1 MYMGTNMPMWFKLSK
16 REGKVLPFTLFL
28 YISATKNISMKNLLY
43 VIAVLLLA
51 ACGSQ
56 KDVMVRM
63 HTTAGVVDLRLYD
76 DTPKHKENFIK
87 LVKEQQYDS
96 LLFHRVI
103 KDFMI
108 QGGDPN
114 SKNAPVGALLGDGD
128 LGYTIEAEFLPQV
141 HFHRRGVLAAA
152 REGDDVNPTKA
163 SSASQFY
170 IVWGKV
176 YTKEELEGYKN
187 YYKRRT
193 GKELMLTPEQ
203 ETAYTTV
210 GGTPHL
216 DGEYTVFGEVVS
228 GLDVVEKIQNAACD
242 ANDRPIED
250 IRILEV
256 EIIK

>member
-1 MYMGTNMPMWFKLSK
+1 
-16 REGKVLPFTLFL
+16 
-28 YISATKNISMKNLLY
+28 MKKLLY
-43 VIAVLLLA
+43 VVALLVLA
-51 ACGSQ
+51 ACGAPKVNKKTPSPARVQ
-56 KDVMVRM
+56 MQ
-63 HTTAGVVDLRLYD
+63 TTAGVIELRLYD
-76 DTPKHKENFIK
+76 ETPKHRDNFLK
-87 LVKEQQYDS
+87 LVEEQCFDS

-108 QGGDPN
+108 QGGDPT
-114 SKNAPVGALLGDGD
+114 SKNAPAGALLGEGD
-128 LGYTIEAEFLPQV
+128 LGYTIEAEFMPEK

-152 REGDDVNPTKA
+152 REGDMVNPTKA

-250 IRILEV
+250 IRILRV

>member
-1 MYMGTNMPMWFKLSK
+1 
-16 REGKVLPFTLFL
+16 
-28 YISATKNISMKNLLY
+28 MKNLLY

-63 HTTAGVVDLRLYD
+63 HTTAGVIDLCLYD
-76 DTPKHKENFIK
+76 ETPKHRDNFIK
-87 LVKEQQYDS
+87 LVKEQQFDS

-108 QGGDPN
+108 QGGDPT
-114 SKNAPVGALLGDGD
+114 SKNAPAGTLLGEGD
-128 LGYTIEAEFLPQV
+128 LGYTIEAEFMPQI

-176 YTKEELEGYKN
+176 YTKEQLDAYKE
-187 YYKRRT
+187 YYQRRT
-193 GKELMLTPEQ
+193 GRELTVTPEQ
-203 ETAYTTV
+203 ETVYTTV

-216 DGEYTVFGEVVS
+216 DGEYTVFGEVIN
-228 GLDVVEKIQNAACD
+228 GLEVVEKIQGVACD
-242 ANDRPIED
+242 ENDRPLED
-250 IRILEV
+250 VR
-256 EIIK
+256 IIKVEMIK

>member
-1 MYMGTNMPMWFKLSK
+1 MKT
-16 REGKVLPFTLFL
+16 
-28 YISATKNISMKNLLY
+28 SMKHVYYTLL
-43 VIAVLLLA
+43 AFLLLSCA
-51 ACGSQ
+51 SS
-56 KDVMVRM
+56 KDMKVRM
-63 HTTAGVVDLRLYD
+63 HTTAGVIDLCLYEE
-76 DTPKHKENFIK
+76 TPGHRDNFIK
-87 LVKEQQYDS
+87 LVKEHRYDS

-108 QGGDPN
+108 QGGDPA
-114 SKNAPVGALLGDGD
+114 SKGAPAGVLLGEGD
-128 LGYTIEAEFLPQV
+128 LGYTVDAEFMPQK

-163 SSASQFY
+163 SSAIQFY

-176 YTKEELEGYKN
+176 YTKEQLQAFKE

-193 GKELMLTPEQ
+193 GRELVITPEQ
-203 ETAYTTV
+203 EAVYTTV

-228 GLDVVEKIQNAACD
+228 GLEVVESIQGVACD
-242 ANDRPIED
+242 GNDRPLED
-250 IRILEV
+250 VRILGT